1 MNKAKAIMVVGTSSF
16 AGKSLLTAAFCRI
29 FKNKGYR
36 VAPFKAQNMSLN
48 SVVTNGGREISRAQ
62 AVQAFAA
69 GAELRSDMNPLLLK
83 PKGNGIT
90 QIVLN
95 GMPFKDIS
103 AKDYYASFV
112 KEIGE
117 PRVKEAYER
126 LANEYEIIVM
136 EGAGSPAE
144 INLYEKD
151 IANLS
156 AAEMADAD
164 VVLVAD
170 IERGGVFASILGT
183 FELLSPVHR
192 KRIKG
197 IIINKFR
204 GDKLLLDPGIEEI
217 QGLVGVPVIGVLPFI
232 EDVML
237 PEEDSQSLSQKM
249 NGLADIAIIRLPRI
263 SNFTDFDPL
272 AFDKRINLR
281 YVSSA
286 SELGN
291 PDAII
296 IPGTKS
302 TIDDLNWIKD
312 KGLDTIKEFNGK
324 IPIIGICGGYQILGK
339 KIVDKGVEKDF
350 DSEYEG
356 LDLLPVETFFEAYQK
371 ITKPVTAKVIAD
383 KGVFN
388 GVSGS
393 EISGYEIHMGK
404 TNLLKGAKPVFKI
417 NGEREGAGDS
427 KFMTFGTY
435 LHGLFDSPYFR
446 ENFVNFVLGNHIN
459 KPNLSGIEVT
469 ALWEESIVRIV
480 GVVERH
486 VDLSWFY
493 D

>member
-1 MNKAKAIMVVGTSSF
+1 MKNAKAIMVVGTSSF
-16 AGKSLLTAAFCRI
+16 AGKSLITAAFCRI
-29 FKNKGYR
+29 FKNKGHR

-48 SVVTNGGREISRAQ
+48 SAVTKDGREISRAQ
-62 AVQAFAA
+62 AIQAFAA
-69 GAELRSDMNPLLLK
+69 GVELRTDMNPLLLK
-83 PKGNGIT
+83 PKGDGT
-90 QIVLN
+90 SQIVLN
-95 GMPFKDIS
+95 GVPFKDIS
-103 AKDYYASFV
+103 AKDYYGSFV

-117 PRVKEAYER
+117 PMVKEAYER
-126 LANEYEIIVM
+126 LSNEYEIIVM

-144 INLYEKD
+144 INLYEND
-151 IANLS
+151 ITNLS

-183 FELLSPVHR
+183 LELLSPMHR

-204 GDKLLLDPGIEEI
+204 GDKGLLDPGIEEI
-217 QGLVGVPVIGVLPFI
+217 QRLVGVPVIGVLPFI
-232 EDVML
+232 EDIML
-237 PEEDSQSLSQKM
+237 PEEDSQYLSQKT
-249 NGLADIAIIRLPRI
+249 NGLADIVIIRLPRI

-302 TIDDLNWIKD
+302 TIDDLSWLKD
-312 KGLDTIKEFNGK
+312 KGLDKIKEFNGK
-324 IPIIGICGGYQILGK
+324 IPIIGICGGFQILGK
-339 KIVDKGVEKDF
+339 KIIDKGVEKVSN
-350 DSEYEG
+350 SEYEG
-356 LDLLPVETFFEAYQK
+356 LGLLSIETFFDAYQK
-371 ITKPVTAKVIAD
+371 ITKPITAQIIAD
-383 KGVFN
+383 QGVFKGVN
-388 GVSGS
+388 GS
-393 EISGYEIHMGK
+393 EIQGYEIHMGK
-404 TNLLKGAKPVFKI
+404 TNRLKGVKPVFKI
-417 NGEREGAGDS
+417 NGEDEGAGDS

-435 LHGLFDSPYFR
+435 LHGLFDSPSFR
-446 ENFVNFVLGNHIN
+446 ENFVNFVLGNQN
-459 KPNLSGIEVT
+459 TKTNLSGVEVT
-469 ALWEESIVRIV
+469 TLWEESIVRIA